1 MQFSFSTVRFDFI
14 DCRLL
19 LLFFFISSFWHV
31 SHLLNV
37 YNGIRSL
44 HVCFPYFLQLEFEV
58 WIARE
63 NSICIPKR
71 NQRFVQCRRV
81 CVENSYAPSDRLLN
95 ESSTSRSS
103 IFFNLQNHP
112 SISSSAQKEKCFTC
126 AENRRVM
133 EHSDLTQPLTHLGL
147 VELTGGSSSS
157 SFADRPSKVKLDG
170 NFTLIASSFEQTR
183 TRCYFW
189 SAMGRPSWR
198 QSKSTFEIA
207 HWISPQKTLAATQ
220 NFFKIIFWLKFDVN
234 SPT

>member
-19 LLFFFISSFWHV
+19 LLFFLFRPFDTLAICSTSTTGYVHYTSV
-31 SHLLNV
+31 
-37 YNGIRSL
+37 
-44 HVCFPYFLQLEFEV
+44 FLIFFQLEFEV

-63 NSICIPKR
+63 NPICIPKR

-112 SISSSAQKEKCFTC
+112 SISSSAQKEKSSTC

-133 EHSDLTQPLTHLGL
+133 EHSDLTQPLAHLGL

-183 TRCYFW
+183 RRCYF
-189 SAMGRPSWR
+189 
-198 QSKSTFEIA
+198 
-207 HWISPQKTLAATQ
+207 
-220 NFFKIIFWLKFDVN
+220 
-234 SPT
+234 